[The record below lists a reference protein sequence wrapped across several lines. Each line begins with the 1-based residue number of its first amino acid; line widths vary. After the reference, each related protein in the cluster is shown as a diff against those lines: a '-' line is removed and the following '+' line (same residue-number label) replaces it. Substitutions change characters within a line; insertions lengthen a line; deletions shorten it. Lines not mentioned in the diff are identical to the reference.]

1 MTSGTGPPVQI
12 ANFYSSFDTGAVL
25 DKLRAAREVPLQ
37 QLDTQQ
43 AQVAQRQTAM
53 TMLTTQF
60 SSLLSRVNTLFDKTS
75 VSAKTASVSGLGVS
89 AAAGPTATPGS
100 FTVDVTQIATG
111 TKLTGSVLSAAVDS
125 ASMLASSNFGMAVTA
140 GTFTV
145 KTSSGTATITVD
157 PTTQSLQDVIDAIN
171 LQTGTT
177 GVTASLVNDSNGR
190 PNILHLASTSGNI
203 QLGSGA
209 DTSNFLAATNLL
221 ASPGT
226 TTRDSTMQIARVNL
240 AAKLNVASLLG
251 GAPASGAHSF
261 TINGT
266 TINYDSSADSLADI
280 VSRINSSTAG
290 VTAAYDPVTDTV
302 SLNQTKLGSIEMT
315 LADDGSGGD
324 LLAKLGLVGATQ
336 SLGTN
341 AQYSINGGATQY
353 SNSNTITPVTGVT
366 VTLTAP
372 TGGVPA
378 TVNVGQDSSS
388 ALSSVQ
394 DFVTDF
400 NSLYSTLASLTKSD
414 KDSPGVFAGDS
425 SLQILQAQMRSIVTG
440 TAFNGTGRYT
450 DLGAIGLSFGAV
462 GSAVGTTNTLV
473 FDQDKFNAAM
483 QADPAS
489 VQNAFSGLTL
499 SASLQSGGTGSVTA
513 IAGNYLGS
521 KAGTYAVTDDGAGNL
536 TAIFTPKDGS
546 APVTTV
552 GSIAANGTNTTLIP
566 GITLTAGALQ
576 AGVFNVDVTQSSAS
590 VLSLLRDYL
599 NGQVGPNGTLTK
611 RQDEFTAVSKDIDAR
626 RTRMQAAIDAE
637 MALWEKKF
645 TAMEQ
650 AQAQAQSISQALT
663 QAFAKST
670 TGN

>member
-1 MTSGTGPPVQI
+1 
-12 ANFYSSFDTGAVL
+12 
-25 DKLRAAREVPLQ
+25 
-37 QLDTQQ
+37 
-43 AQVAQRQTAM
+43 
-53 TMLTTQF
+53 
-60 SSLLSRVNTLFDKTS
+60 
-75 VSAKTASVSGLGVS
+75 
-89 AAAGPTATPGS
+89 
-100 FTVDVTQIATG
+100 
-111 TKLTGSVLSAAVDS
+111 
-125 ASMLASSNFGMAVTA
+125 
-140 GTFTV
+140 
-145 KTSSGTATITVD
+145 
-157 PTTQSLQDVIDAIN
+157 
-171 LQTGTT
+171 
-177 GVTASLVNDSNGR
+177 
-190 PNILHLASTSGNI
+190 
-203 QLGSGA
+203 
-209 DTSNFLAATNLL
+209 
-221 ASPGT
+221 
-226 TTRDSTMQIARVNL
+226 
-240 AAKLNVASLLG
+240 
-251 GAPASGAHSF
+251 
-261 TINGT
+261 
-266 TINYDSSADSLADI
+266 
-280 VSRINSSTAG
+280 
-290 VTAAYDPVTDTV
+290 
-302 SLNQTKLGSIEMT
+302 
-315 LADDGSGGD
+315 
-324 LLAKLGLVGATQ
+324 
-336 SLGTN
+336 
-341 AQYSINGGATQY
+341 
-353 SNSNTITPVTGVT
+353 
-366 VTLTAP
+366 
-372 TGGVPA
+372 
-378 TVNVGQDSSS
+378 
-388 ALSSVQ
+388 
-394 DFVTDF
+394 
-400 NSLYSTLASLTKSD
+400 
-414 KDSPGVFAGDS
+414 
-425 SLQILQAQMRSIVTG
+425 MRSIVTG

-650 AQAQAQSISQALT
+650 AQAQAQNISQALT